1 MGGKRLI
8 TEEDK
13 IEAKKRRNISKY
25 KWAEANKAKFD
36 AYNKEYYQLNKERLD
51 KRNTEL
57 KKQKALI
64 RKEAEK
70 TSILSIP

>member
-25 KWAEANKAKFD
+25 KWAEVNKEKFD
-36 AYNKEYYQLNKERLD
+36 AYNKEYYQKNKERLD

-64 RKEAEK
+64 KKEAEK